1 MPGEAFLGVG
11 LTPMSSL
18 CERCA
23 LSLEVDRSEEHGRL
37 RRIAVWP
44 VCICWRSAERPAT
57 SSDAICEMHV
67 DGWV

>member
-1 MPGEAFLGVG
+1 MPGEAFGVG

-37 RRIAVWP
+37 RRIAVAG
-44 VCICWRSAERPAT
+44 VCVLEVGRAPRYVVRCDLR
-57 SSDAICEMHV
+57 DAC
-67 DGWV
+67 